1 MAGIFNLD
9 LSSVGGAV
17 QGVSKGISDLANGIR
32 TAITGVD
39 AQKQAELLSKLT
51 EIDAAAQMAQAEIDK
66 TEAASSKLFVA
77 GWRPF
82 LGWVCGSVFAYNYIL
97 RPLAGAILVWC
108 KAGVDLPMLNLAEI
122 SPVLMGLLGLGA
134 IRTVEKISSASGN
147 H

>member
-39 AQKQAELLSKLT
+39 AQKQADLLAKLT
-51 EIDAAAQMAQAEIDK
+51 EIDAAAQQAQMEINK
-66 TEAASSKLFVA
+66 VEASSSKLFVA

-82 LGWVCGSVFAYNYIL
+82 LGWVCGSIFAYNYL
-97 RPLAGAILVWC
+97 FRPLLGLIPGMVP
-108 KAGVDLPMLNLAEI
+108 LPMLDLAEI

-134 IRTVEKISSASGN
+134 MRTVEKVQGAQGN

>member
-39 AQKQAELLSKLT
+39 TQKQADLLAKLADL
-51 EIDAAAQMAQAEIDK
+51 DAAAQNAQAEINK
-66 TEAASSKLFVA
+66 VEAGSSRLFVA
-77 GWRPF
+77 GWRPMV
-82 LGWVCGSVFAYNYIL
+82 GWICAAIMAYNYII
-97 RPLAGAILVWC
+97 RPLLGLIKSVPA
-108 KAGVDLPMLNLAEI
+108 LPQMNFEEI
-122 SPVLMGLLGLGA
+122 APVLMGLLGLGTM
-134 IRTVEKISSASGN
+134 RTVEKIQGAAGK